1 MSTLLKRS
9 MVVGAIILIAA
20 DAGLRAQSVPP
31 DVAAFFKAY
40 DTAFNARD
48 IEKLAT
54 LYHPDVTIFEG
65 SGINRGWVDYRD
77 NHLGPEL
84 KSFQDLQWAHSN
96 LVVHMLGDSAAYVT
110 ADYSIKYKSGDRAVD
125 SGGIATHVLVKEQG
139 AWKIRHSHTAARRR
153 APGGPS
159 GGPSGPAW

>member
-1 MSTLLKRS
+1 MTRTLTRIS
-9 MVVGAIILIAA
+9 VAIVFL
-20 DAGLRAQSVPP
+20 AGLGSVSAQSRDAEVI
-31 DVAAFFKAY
+31 AYFKAY
-40 DTAFNARD
+40 DAAFNARD
-48 IEKLAT
+48 IDKLAT
-54 LYHPDVTIFEG
+54 LYHAEVTIFEG

-96 LVVHMLGDSAAYVT
+96 IVVHLLGDSAAYVT
-110 ADYSIKYKSGDRAVD
+110 ADYTIKYRTGDRVVD

-153 APGGPS
+153 APGGQQ
-159 GGPSGPAW
+159 

>member
-1 MSTLLKRS
+1 MTRTLTGIS
-9 MVVGAIILIAA
+9 VAIVFL
-20 DAGLRAQSVPP
+20 AGLGSVSAQSRDAEVI
-31 DVAAFFKAY
+31 AYFKAY
-40 DTAFNARD
+40 DAAFNARD
-48 IEKLAT
+48 IDKLAT
-54 LYHPDVTIFEG
+54 FYHADVTIFEG

-96 LVVHMLGDSAAYVT
+96 IVVHMLGDSAAFVT
-110 ADYSIKYKSGDRAVD
+110 ADYTIKYKTGDRVVD

-153 APGGPS
+153 APGGQ
-159 GGPSGPAW
+159 